1 MSHCSWICTAKTS
14 AFCVCFSKTL
24 INSSYQPRPFDRA
37 KLFKFIDFVKYR
49 GSLKRKVKETISIE
63 VTFWFIQL
71 NAIKRKSKLTCWC
84 TVYVLKNYKEDWR
97 KGSRVIK
104 EHVCCDLRDAIQS
117 IQRQADNILT
127 VFLPTKGDVMSYL
140 FKDLEIPRTVLKFTG
155 TLQQPEIISHKTSL
169 FTHHV

>member
-1 MSHCSWICTAKTS
+1 MSHCSWICTVKTS

-24 INSSYQPRPFDRA
+24 INSSYEPRPFDRA

-63 VTFWFIQL
+63 VTFWFIHL

-84 TVYVLKNYKEDWR
+84 TVYVLKKLQR
-97 KGSRVIK
+97 RLKKGI
-104 EHVCCDLRDAIQS
+104 EGH
-117 IQRQADNILT
+117 QRARLLWPSWCNSVNPATGRQHSHRHI
-127 VFLPTKGDVMSYL
+127 PTKGDVMSYL
-140 FKDLEIPRTVLKFTG
+140 FKDLEIPRAVLKFTG
-155 TLQQPEIISHKTSL
+155 TLQQPEIVSHKTSL